1 MGSAPCVSLGITRSN
16 GALGDRGN
24 TIHLVGVVLTNTV
37 PVNSRSVVGH
47 VVGDMDND
55 SVTPVCNDGGARN
68 GAVDSEDNTLPSI
81 RGSSDVLDVE
91 PVFPGHTSIWY
102 LVIVV
107 GANVVVSPA
116 SSVGSTVD
124 TSL

>member
-1 MGSAPCVSLGITRSN
+1 MGCAPRVGLGITGSN
-16 GALGDRGN
+16 RALADRGD

-68 GAVDSEDNTLPSI
+68 GAVDGEDNTLPSI
-81 RGSSDVLDVE
+81 RGGSDVLDIE
-91 PVFPGHTSIWY
+91 PVFPGYTSVWH
-102 LVIVV
+102 LVVVV
-107 GANVVVSPA
+107 GADVVVSPA
-116 SSVGSTVD
+116 
-124 TSL
+124 